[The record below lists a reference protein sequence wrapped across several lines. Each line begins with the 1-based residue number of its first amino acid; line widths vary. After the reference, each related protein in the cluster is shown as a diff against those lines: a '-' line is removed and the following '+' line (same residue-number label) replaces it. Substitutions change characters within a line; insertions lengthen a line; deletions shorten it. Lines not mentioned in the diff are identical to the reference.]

1 MLMSDVIKVLGNT
14 PLKAFPWGCVV
25 KDTVNLFVDEA
36 SRITEESTGMD
47 VTTALDS
54 LSADTRELVLQARLD
69 PTRKCVATPAGGGM
83 VIEHEGESATLDDTA
98 ALRRA
103 VLNPQFMLVSFM
115 VVLPLSMSAYMI
127 SNLAAHR
134 DFRWGEVFSAFFKVF
149 GFPFGG

>member
-25 KDTVNLFVDEA
+25 KDTVNLFVEEA
-36 SRITEESTGMD
+36 NKITDDSTGTD

-54 LSADTRELVLQARLD
+54 LPAEQRDLVLRAKLD
-69 PTRKCVATPAGGGM
+69 PTRRCVTTSAGGGM
-83 VIEHEGESATLDDTA
+83 DIEHGGGAATLDDTA

-103 VLNPQFMLVSFM
+103 VLTPQFMMTVM
-115 VVLPLSMSAYMI
+115 VVFLPLAMAAIMI

-134 DFRWGEVFSAFFKVF
+134 DFHWSEAFSALWKVF
-149 GFPFGG
+149 GITLGG

>member
-25 KDTVNLFVDEA
+25 KDTVNLFVDETN
-36 SRITEESTGMD
+36 RITEDSTGMD

-54 LSADTRELVLQARLD
+54 LPAEQRDLVLRAKLD
-69 PTRKCVATPAGGGM
+69 PTRRCVATPAGGGM

-103 VLNPQFMLVSFM
+103 VLTPQFMTSAFL
-115 VVLPLSMSAYMI
+115 VVLPLSMGAIMI

-134 DFRWGEVFSAFFKVF
+134 DFHWSEFFSAVWKVF
-149 GFPFGG
+149 GITLGG